1 MTTKKVLVFSQPDCP
16 PCHAVKAYLTE
27 RGVPFEVKDVSHDS
41 EAIHELVEHYKS
53 RSTPT
58 VVVGDQVMI
67 GFNPERLDQML
78 AE

>member
-1 MTTKKVLVFSQPDCP
+1 V
-16 PCHAVKAYLTE
+16 AKAHLAE
-27 RGVPFEVKDVSHDS
+27 RGLEFEVKDVSVDQK
-41 EAIHELVEHYKS
+41 AVFELVRTYNS

-58 VVVGDQVMI
+58 IVVGDQVMI